1 MKAAL
6 VPEVRFLDRSIDG
19 RVRLMVVVA
28 TALVALTYLV
38 PLWNLTMFAPQY
50 PDGLRLDIYSYML
63 AGGNGGQDVKEINVL
78 NHYIGMHDLAKESFA
93 EFQWM
98 PFVIGAI
105 GLLLLR
111 AVVHGTVGAL
121 LDVTMVFVYFGAFS
135 AWSFGYKLYQYGHQ
149 LAPDAAIKVAPFM
162 PPMFG
167 YRKIANFEVYSYPR
181 AGTYVMIGA
190 IVLLALALAWTWQRA
205 RRATPGEAVAGGLSS

>member
-1 MKAAL
+1 MSARN
-6 VPEVRFLDRSIDG
+6 VREVRFLDEPIDG
-19 RVRLMVVVA
+19 RARVMV
-28 TALVALTYLV
+28 LVAALLLGVTYIT

-50 PDGLRLDIYSYML
+50 PEGLRLDIYSYTL

-78 NHYIGMHDLAKESFA
+78 NHYIGMRDLANESFS

-111 AVVHGTVGAL
+111 AFVHGTVEAL
-121 LDVTMVFVYFGAFS
+121 LDGTMVFMYFGVFS
-135 AWSFGYKLYQYGHQ
+135 AWSFGYKLYQYGHE
-149 LAPDAAIKVAPFM
+149 LAPDAAIRVDPFM

-167 YRKIANFEVYSYPR
+167 YRQIANFEVYSYPR
-181 AGTYVMIGA
+181 AGTYAMVGS
-190 IVLLALALAWTWQRA
+190 IVLLLLALALAWRHH
-205 RRATPGEAVAGGLSS
+205 RRAGRSDAIASPARS